1 MTTGD
6 GVSLAEIGVTLVIL
20 ALGFAYRSVKE
31 RIDKMEEVSR
41 LEDEQIVS
49 SIEKLTELVRVIDD
63 KYRDNDRELYQSVSV
78 LKVEIAR
85 LQEILKCRNP

>member
-41 LEDEQIVS
+41 LEDDQIVH

>member
-63 KYRDNDRELYQSVSV
+63 KYRDNDRELYSSVSD
-78 LKVEIAR
+78 LRVEIAR